1 MAASTGTATVIR
13 PARGLIPETRESI
26 ETETEIPRGR
36 VRGTATEWIIEMP
49 TAIMRGVDIEIGGTD
64 KMSWNEFT
72 YLFYFLSQY
81 ISLELFMTTMCRE
94 IVHIAKRRF
103 QKPHLCVLFVAERF
117 LLLKQYS
124 QNRTTKRTTNDA

>member
-72 YLFYFLSQY
+72 YLFYFFVAVYFARAIYDDYVSRDCPY
-81 ISLELFMTTMCRE
+81 CKKKVPKAASVCSFCGRE
-94 IVHIAKRRF
+94 IPVVETIFSKQDN
-103 QKPHLCVLFVAERF
+103 QKDY
-117 LLLKQYS
+117 Q
-124 QNRTTKRTTNDA
+124 